1 MDEKL
6 PNDTHRTLSPQ
17 ILENLKD
24 VLGEKY
30 DYASSVVTYTEVQS
44 LEFNYTGMAEFRD
57 ALTHVKRAVYAD
69 DDQIAL
75 NELNSA
81 SEHIRR
87 AAVESMQEY
96 VETRYVNLRRRMYLP
111 SMYWFKRNTKKIKEM
126 ECELKKD
133 LINGRT
139 AKPSKKWLEA
149 IKYFKDAESILDQLE
164 AEISPIDERI
174 NYLKIFVYTL
184 IIFLSGYLIST
195 I

>member
-1 MDEKL
+1 MVEKC
-6 PNDTHRTLSPQ
+6 NDSRELLSPQ
-17 ILENLKD
+17 VLEDLKD

-30 DYASSVVTYTEVQS
+30 DYAISVVTYTEVKS

-57 ALTHVKRAVYAD
+57 ALTHVKRALYTND
-69 DDQIAL
+69 ERNAL
-75 NELNSA
+75 EELNSA

-111 SMYWFKRNTKKIKEM
+111 SMYWFRRNNKRIKEL
-126 ECELKKD
+126 ESELKKNIID
-133 LINGRT
+133 GRT

-149 IKYFKDAESILDQLE
+149 IKYFKDAENNLDQLE
-164 AEISPIDERI
+164 EIIPSIDERI
-174 NYLKIFVYTL
+174 NFIKTSIFTL
-184 IIFLSGYLIST
+184 IAVLIGYLIAT